1 MNSHAM
7 KSDEWGSIAYL
18 SQSKYGKLGNTDF
31 SGANKEVYQNKSNSL
46 ITGCSYGSPSND
58 NTDYGCQYTYDI
70 EISGTGASTTGN
82 IYGVYDMSGGSW
94 EYVMGNYNDLI
105 GESGFSTMPDEK
117 YYNKYTSNS
126 TSTACNGSVCLSHGL
141 SETAVW
147 YGDSHNMVSEEYPWL
162 LRGGSCSTATAAGV
176 FNLNPST
183 TSLGGPGGDNSFRL
197 VMSMTR

>member
-1 MNSHAM
+1 M

-82 IYGVYDMSGGSW
+82 IYGVYDMSGGTW
-94 EYVMGNYNDLI
+94 EYVMANYNDMVAN
-105 GESGFSTMPDEK
+105 SGFESMPEAK
-117 YYNKYTSNS
+117 YYNKYTSNNI
-126 TSTACNGSVCLSHGL
+126 STACNGSVCLSHGL
-141 SETAVW
+141 SETAGW
-147 YGDSHNMVSEEYPWL
+147 YGDSQTTVSEEYQWL
-162 LRGGSCSTATAAGV
+162 LRGGSYGSTTYAGV
-176 FNLNPST
+176 FLLGPST
-183 TSLGGPGGDNSFRL
+183 PALGGPSGFYSFRL
-197 VMSMTR
+197 VMSETSP